1 MAASSRSLGI
11 PRKESLRQRV
21 NYTQSQR
28 TILQEW
34 YERNPYPDA
43 GILNQLA
50 ETIDV
55 PVPKIKNWFS
65 NHRMKQKILEQ
76 DHSEVRPHQ
85 LSFTRAQ
92 EDFLSKAFKKNR
104 LPDRATRTKM
114 AIRLGIKEA
123 KIQDINRP
131 KYSFTTV
138 QSGEPAW
145 FQKQRYLNPEHRE
158 ESSNLSDGTNEGPN
172 PAAQQQNIDLATPTA
187 NCFPSSEPCCNVQTS
202 LPAPLESRGLV
213 PGDSFGVS
221 GSQVSSTITLQATE
235 TVQEEQNLDAPLT
248 SMNPLPEE
256 PSPGQDFS
264 GTQAPFCSQPD
275 TEHEKQQSEDPDY
288 TDISYIMQWWDKGRL
303 DLIANWDP
311 QKEA

>member
-28 TILQEW
+28 NILQEW

-43 GILNQLA
+43 
-50 ETIDV
+50 
-55 PVPKIKNWFS
+55 
-65 NHRMKQKILEQ
+65 
-76 DHSEVRPHQ
+76 VRPHQ

-92 EDFLSKAFKKNR
+92 EDFLSKAFRKNR

-114 AIRLGIKEA
+114 AIRLGIKES
-123 KIQDINRP
+123 KIEDINRP
-131 KYSFTTV
+131 KYNFTTV
-138 QSGEPAW
+138 QSGEPTW
-145 FQKQRYLNPEHRE
+145 FQTQRFLNPEHRE

-187 NCFPSSEPCCNVQTS
+187 NCFPSSEPCCNDQTS
-202 LPAPLESRGLV
+202 LPAPLESQGLV

-221 GSQVSSTITLQATE
+221 GSQVSSTITLQTTE

-264 GTQAPFCSQPD
+264 GSQAPCSQPD
-275 TEHEKQQSEDPDY
+275 AEHEKQQSEDPDY
-288 TDISYIMQWWDKGRL
+288 TDIAYIMQWWDKGRL

-311 QKEA
+311 QKEV